1 IVGRTI
7 AGKIKASSSPDVDT
21 SFEDE
26 VTAAQREID
35 KLRAQSINKIIVMSH
50 VGYGYDKE
58 IAAKLSGVDVIVGG
72 DSLTQLGSEAL
83 KPMGV
88 GPPCDAYPTRVTE
101 KADKNVCVVQAW
113 EYAQVVGELKVLF

>member
-1 IVGRTI
+1 
-7 AGKIKASSSPDVDT
+7 
-21 SFEDE
+21 

-72 DSLTQLGSEAL
+72 DSHTLLGPDAL
-83 KPMGV
+83 KTTGV
-88 GPPCDAYPTRVTE
+88 GTPSGAYPTRVTD
-101 KADKNVCVVQAW
+101 KDGKNV
-113 EYAQVVGELKVLF
+113 